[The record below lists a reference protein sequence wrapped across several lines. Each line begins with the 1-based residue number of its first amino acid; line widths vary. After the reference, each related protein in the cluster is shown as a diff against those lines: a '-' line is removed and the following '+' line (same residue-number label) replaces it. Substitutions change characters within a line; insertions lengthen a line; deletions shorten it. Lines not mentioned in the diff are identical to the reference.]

1 MGSDK
6 IEEEHNHG
14 NQIIGSGKFGEALL
28 GLIPSLELL
37 VETFDQVVG
46 DIILEAFDTDVLG
59 FRQEGL
65 DRDIIST
72 IAVGNDC
79 LRVSHVF
86 GGI

>member
-6 IEEEHNHG
+6 IEKEHKHG

-28 GLIPSLELL
+28 GLVPSLELL

-59 FRQEGL
+59 FRQDGL
-65 DRDIIST
+65 DREFISA

-79 LRVSHVF
+79 LWVSHVF
-86 GGI
+86 DGI